1 MSNQTTFLRSQSRIL
16 NQNFKYSENSNN
28 SQKIKDNINNNLN
41 NRKINKLIS
50 KRMNEFKT
58 QRINKNKNSNLNN
71 KPFKQNNQKISCIKS
86 DRLSNNKRSNSI
98 NSNISLNENQENQKQ
113 SKIDSQ
119 TFKKSFSEIKSPKFS
134 NNLKSNSDDKGEK
147 NNKSKDNLFME
158 QKNYKCN
165 ENIEK
170 DEILEKQLNK
180 KNEILNS
187 KDIMRLKNKLADKKL
202 KQSKSNSE
210 NKLNLLSYNPNINS
224 NLFENDFN
232 NKTNKL
238 KKSNSQRD
246 FSDILQKI
254 HIFKNYLQNKKNYNQ
269 KESNIINDS
278 FEENTQIKN
287 PYMLKFF
294 LSNIPIP
301 SKQINIIPKFHYNKF
316 QRNNSFKNLNSN
328 YSKFFHKNSCILPSN
343 PYESVLEARELSFI
357 NI

>member
-28 SQKIKDNINNNLN
+28 SQKIKDNVNNNLN

-71 KPFKQNNQKISCIKS
+71 KPFKHNNQKISYIKS
-86 DRLSNNKRSNSI
+86 DRLLNNKKSNSI
-98 NSNISLNENQENQKQ
+98 NSNISFDENQENQNQ
-113 SKIDSQ
+113 SKRDSQ
-119 TFKKSFSEIKSPKFS
+119 IFKKSFSEIKSPKFS
-134 NNLKSNSDDKGEK
+134 NNPKSNSHIKDEK
-147 NNKSKDNLFME
+147 NNQNKDNLFME
-158 QKNYKCN
+158 QKNYN

-202 KQSKSNSE
+202 KQIKSNSE

-224 NLFENDFN
+224 NLFDNDFN

-269 KESNIINDS
+269 KESNILNDS

-301 SKQINIIPKFHYNKF
+301 SKQINMIPKFNYNKF

-328 YSKFFHKNSCILPSN
+328 FSKFFHKNSCILPSN

>member
-16 NQNFKYSENSNN
+16 NQNFKYSENSNK

-71 KPFKQNNQKISCIKS
+71 KPFKHNNQKISYIKS
-86 DRLSNNKRSNSI
+86 DRLLNNKKSNSI
-98 NSNISLNENQENQKQ
+98 NSNISFDENQENQNQ
-113 SKIDSQ
+113 SKRDSQ
-119 TFKKSFSEIKSPKFS
+119 IFKKSFSEIKSPKFS
-134 NNLKSNSDDKGEK
+134 NNPKSNSHIKDEK
-147 NNKSKDNLFME
+147 NNQNKDNLFME
-158 QKNYKCN
+158 QKNYN

-202 KQSKSNSE
+202 KQIKSNSE

-224 NLFENDFN
+224 NLFDNDFN

-269 KESNIINDS
+269 KDSNILNDS

>member
-28 SQKIKDNINNNLN
+28 SQKIKDNVNNNLN

-71 KPFKQNNQKISCIKS
+71 KPFKHNNQKISYIKS
-86 DRLSNNKRSNSI
+86 DRLLNNKKSNSI
-98 NSNISLNENQENQKQ
+98 NSNISFDENQENQNQ
-113 SKIDSQ
+113 SKRDSQ
-119 TFKKSFSEIKSPKFS
+119 IFKKSFSEIKSPKFS
-134 NNLKSNSDDKGEK
+134 NNPKSNSHIKDEK
-147 NNKSKDNLFME
+147 NNQNKDNLFME
-158 QKNYKCN
+158 QKNYN

-202 KQSKSNSE
+202 KQIKSNSE

-224 NLFENDFN
+224 NLFDNDFN

-254 HIFKNYLQNKKNYNQ
+254 HKFKNYLQNKKNYNQ
-269 KESNIINDS
+269 KDSNILNDS

-301 SKQINIIPKFHYNKF
+301 SKQINMIPKFNYNKF

>member
-28 SQKIKDNINNNLN
+28 SQKIKDNVNNNLN

-71 KPFKQNNQKISCIKS
+71 KPFKHNNQKISYIKS
-86 DRLSNNKRSNSI
+86 DRLLNNKKSNSI
-98 NSNISLNENQENQKQ
+98 NSNISFDENQENQNQ
-113 SKIDSQ
+113 SKRDSQ
-119 TFKKSFSEIKSPKFS
+119 IFKKSFSEIKSPKFS
-134 NNLKSNSDDKGEK
+134 NNPKSNSHIKDEK
-147 NNKSKDNLFME
+147 NNQNNLFME
-158 QKNYKCN
+158 QKNYN

-202 KQSKSNSE
+202 KQIKSNSE

-224 NLFENDFN
+224 NLFDNDFN

-269 KESNIINDS
+269 KDSNILNDS

-301 SKQINIIPKFHYNKF
+301 SKQINMIPKFNYNKF